1 MKKTLYALLLM
12 LMAVSCASTRKTPAE
27 KRAQAMRD
35 SIEHVITLET
45 LQSRRYM
52 VTADK
57 LSFSRGKTL
66 HVYPSTNFLLVSG
79 DSATYQIAPANGGG
93 FNGVGGITVDGTVS
107 NYKERFSAKGEAFI
121 TFTLLGSGC
130 SVDVSINLPKQ
141 GKSATVRAQAS
152 LAKYSSTLYGDVMPL
167 DPTQVVHGLS
177 R

>member
-1 MKKTLYALLLM
+1 MKKILYALLLM
-12 LMAVSCASTRKTPAE
+12 IMTVSCASIKKTPEE

-35 SIEHVITLET
+35 SIEHVMTLEA

-57 LSFSRGKTL
+57 LSFSRGKML

-93 FNGVGGITVDGTVS
+93 FNGVGGITVDGTIS
-107 NYKERFSAKGEAFI
+107 NYKERYSGKGEAFI

-141 GKSATVRAQAS
+141 GNDATVRAQAS
-152 LAKYSSTLYGDVMPL
+152 LAKYSSTLYGDVQPIDL
-167 DPTQVVHGLS
+167 TQVAHGLS